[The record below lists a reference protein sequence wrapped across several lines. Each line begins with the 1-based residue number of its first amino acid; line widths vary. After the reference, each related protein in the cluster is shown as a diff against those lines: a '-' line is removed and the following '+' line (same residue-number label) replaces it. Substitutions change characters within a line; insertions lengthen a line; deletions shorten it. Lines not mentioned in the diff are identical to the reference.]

1 MLSLF
6 FSLVIAQVCLAD
18 LYQYTDNE
26 GVVHFTDDPR
36 KVPAKFR
43 KNERADPDA
52 SLSPKESN
60 MREVDNQKT
69 IETLERKQAEMPPGQ
84 VLTEQDV
91 RALLEARK
99 RVGR

>member
-1 MLSLF
+1 
-6 FSLVIAQVCLAD
+6 
-18 LYQYTDNE
+18 
-26 GVVHFTDDPR
+26 
-36 KVPAKFR
+36 
-43 KNERADPDA
+43 
-52 SLSPKESN
+52 